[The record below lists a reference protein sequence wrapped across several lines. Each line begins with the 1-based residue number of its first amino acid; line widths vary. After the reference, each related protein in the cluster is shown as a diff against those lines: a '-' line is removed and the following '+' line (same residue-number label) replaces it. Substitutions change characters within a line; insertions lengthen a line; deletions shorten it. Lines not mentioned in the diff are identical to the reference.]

1 MKLKVVELEMYYG
14 EFEHMLTSSIQ
25 NGKILRQESNIEV
38 VKKAASKYVS
48 QRNYT
53 YRDEAIQEII
63 KHFKRKGNIEK
74 ITRGF
79 EERYVYSFEDLCI
92 VIDTLESLNLLHK
105 VWFEPVKNF
114 EGCWKVQFDE
124 LL

>member
-1 MKLKVVELEMYYG
+1 MKLKVLELEMDYG
-14 EFEHMLTSSIQ
+14 EFEQMLTSSIQ

-48 QRNYT
+48 QRSYT

-105 VWFEPVKNF
+105 VWFQPVKNF

>member
-1 MKLKVVELEMYYG
+1 MKLKVVELEMDYG
-14 EFEHMLTSSIQ
+14 EFEQMLTSSIQ

-105 VWFEPVKNF
+105 VWFQPVKNF
-114 EGCWKVQFDE
+114 EGCWKIQFDE

>member
-1 MKLKVVELEMYYG
+1 MKLKVVELEMDYG
-14 EFEHMLTSSIQ
+14 EFEQMVSSSIQ
-25 NGKILRQESNIEV
+25 DGKFLRQELNIEV
-38 VKKAASKYVS
+38 VKKAASKYIS

-63 KHFKRKGNIEK
+63 KHFKRKGNSEK
-74 ITRGF
+74 ISRTF

-105 VWFEPVKNF
+105 VWFQPVKNF
-114 EGCWKVQFDE
+114 EGCWKIQFDE

>member
-1 MKLKVVELEMYYG
+1 MKLKVVELEMDYG

>member
-1 MKLKVVELEMYYG
+1 MKLKVVELEMDYG
-14 EFEHMLTSSIQ
+14 EFEQMLTSSIK

-63 KHFKRKGNIEK
+63 KHFKRKGNTEK

-105 VWFEPVKNF
+105 VWFQPVKDY

>member
-1 MKLKVVELEMYYG
+1 MKLKVVELEMDYG
-14 EFEHMLTSSIQ
+14 EFEQMLTSSIQ

-63 KHFKRKGNIEK
+63 KHFKRKGNTEK

-105 VWFEPVKNF
+105 VWFQPVKNF

>member
-1 MKLKVVELEMYYG
+1 MKLKVIELEMDYG
-14 EFEHMLTSSIQ
+14 EFEQTLASSVQ

-48 QRNYT
+48 QRSYT

-114 EGCWKVQFDE
+114 EGCWKIQFDE

>member
-1 MKLKVVELEMYYG
+1 MKLKVLELEMDYG
-14 EFEHMLTSSIQ
+14 EFEQILSTSIQ

-63 KHFKRKGNIEK
+63 KHFERKGNFEK
-74 ITRGF
+74 ISKAF
-79 EERYVYSFEDLCI
+79 EERYVYNFEDLCI

-105 VWFEPVKNF
+105 VWFQPVQDF
-114 EGCWKVQFDE
+114 EGCWKIQFDE

>member
-1 MKLKVVELEMYYG
+1 MELKVVELEMDYG
-14 EFEHMLTSSIQ
+14 EFEQMLTSSIQ

-48 QRNYT
+48 QRSYT

-74 ITRGF
+74 ISKAF
-79 EERYVYSFEDLCI
+79 EERYVYNFEDLCV

-105 VWFEPVKNF
+105 VWFQPVQDF
-114 EGCWKVQFDE
+114 EGCWKIQFDE

>member
-1 MKLKVVELEMYYG
+1 MKLKVVELEMDYG
-14 EFEHMLTSSIQ
+14 ELEQTLISSIQ
-25 NGKILRQESNIEV
+25 NGRILRQQSNIEV

-48 QRNYT
+48 QRSYT

-74 ITRGF
+74 ITKGF

-105 VWFEPVKNF
+105 VWFQPVKNF

>member
-1 MKLKVVELEMYYG
+1 MKLKVLELEMDYG
-14 EFEHMLTSSIQ
+14 EFEQTLASSVQ

-48 QRNYT
+48 QRSYT